1 MGRIG
6 ICQCKLIVNI
16 KKQVKYVCIKLVRA
30 CWENWPNPILRDIK
44 SCTFP
49 IYAALRPW
57 KIHAAFNHQPNSL
70 KERYVADW
78 PPLVCQQYAFDH
90 CIDSL
95 SISTIEYWLVNLY
108 AVSEFNLQLHC
119 TCSVLRYELPNWWSS
134 NEFPWKK
141 KEKKKSENQQLFF
154 SSNAVHNSLMT

>member
-1 MGRIG
+1 MDLTLCWGSGLTLCAWCRALPIQHIG
-6 ICQCKLIVNI
+6 D
-16 KKQVKYVCIKLVRA
+16 
-30 CWENWPNPILRDIK
+30 WPNSLVCTDLFQCGARRDTELCSSVTNK
-44 SCTFP
+44 QN
-49 IYAALRPW
+49 
-57 KIHAAFNHQPNSL
+57 IHAAFNHQPNSL

-78 PPLVCQQYAFDH
+78 PPLVCHQYAFDH

-141 KEKKKSENQQLFF
+141 KEEKKSLKINSFF
-154 SSNAVHNSLMT
+154 SSNAMHNSLMT